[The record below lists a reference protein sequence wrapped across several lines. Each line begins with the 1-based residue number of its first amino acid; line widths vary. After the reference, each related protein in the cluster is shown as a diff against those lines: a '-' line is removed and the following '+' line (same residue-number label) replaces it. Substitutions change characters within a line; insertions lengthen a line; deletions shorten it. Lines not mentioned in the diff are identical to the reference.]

1 MPNAQCPKRR
11 GGCPS
16 PPTRGWSFPPLS
28 INLTF
33 KSLRLV
39 RAKNTKPLLP
49 MLKNPLIIALLTFLG
64 TIFTISDR
72 TFAQVIP
79 DNSLGTKVE
88 SLNPQID
95 QITGG
100 SQRGANLFHSFSEF
114 NIDAGR
120 GVYFQNPHSVT
131 NILTRI
137 TGNNPSQIF
146 GTLGVLGNANLFLLN
161 PNGIIFGENARLDI
175 SGSFF
180 ASTAKSLV
188 FDNGLEFNT
197 TNPEAPP
204 LLTLKIRP
212 GLQNGIQGNISN
224 AGNLTVG
231 TGQSLTLL
239 GNTVTSTGTITA
251 PGGRVEIFGDRIGL
265 LDNAKIEVSA
275 VGGGGTVLIGGDFQG
290 KGTVPNASSTFI
302 GKNTS
307 INADAIDNGNGGRVI
322 VWSDNNTRF
331 YGNISARGGVNSGNG
346 GFVEVS
352 GKQSLDYNGLVDTN
366 ATNGNIGTLL
376 LDPTNIEIVAAG
388 GETLNLTD
396 ADAFSDT
403 DIGGDGNT
411 KILANAFNFALA
423 NVTLQAT
430 ENITFSAP
438 VITYFPGVG
447 ITAEAG
453 NNIFVNNQ
461 IISNGGQIQLNT
473 QQGDITINAN
483 VISLGGNLGINT
495 KNLTLNQ
502 GILSANNSAA
512 TTVGNMKITAVE
524 SINIIGEGSKL
535 ISNNFG
541 AIAGGN
547 LEIETGT
554 LNILDG
560 ALLGISTINQET
572 AGNLTIN
579 AKNSINII
587 GTGVIDGSGIST
599 QNIGTNNGGNLS
611 VFTEKLLVQD
621 AAIIATLGVGSKA
634 GNLSI
639 QARESI
645 DVINQGAITS
655 VSPQGNGAAG
665 DISIET
671 KNLNLQNRSSLAS
684 SSIASLYPSG
694 KVTIRAQ
701 ESINIDNLSFLS
713 STSIGSG
720 NAGELNLFTGTLTIS
735 NKGNITSQTVGT
747 ANGGNINLYADNSVN
762 LIQGGQLS
770 TSAFGTGSAG
780 NVYIE
785 TQKLNM
791 LAKDSFITTSSTDVP
806 SIYQFLQNPELA
818 EVAQQ
823 IELLPPEMSKFLFE
837 SLEAGNTQSNIQ
849 GNAGNL
855 TIRATESVNIAN
867 NAGASTSG
875 TGKASG
881 GTIFIDTRQLNL
893 ENQSNIITNILGSGN
908 AGFLHIRASDAIT
921 ASGNS
926 KIYTVAQRDSTGNAG
941 GILLQ
946 TDNLAITDRA
956 DVSSATLGSGEGGD
970 IQVQANSLFLTNTG
984 RLNSLSEGTGN
995 AGDIFIDIT
1004 DQIQGNQGQI
1014 TATSIL
1020 SGGGNINIKATDIRL
1035 RNSSEITTSVFNG
1048 TGGGGNIDVRSQ
1060 VFVVL
1065 EDSDILANADAGPG
1079 GNITI
1084 NAPAFIAQF
1093 SPSGRNPGDFSQ
1105 FRGNGEVDISADSR
1119 LGQNGE
1125 VVINSIDPSRGL
1137 AALPQVPVD
1146 SQIAEGCYSPTQT
1159 QGKFIITGRGGL
1171 PSNPTDILNPDT
1183 VQVDW
1188 VRLKPKTENSPTA
1201 SINNQTAISTIPQPL
1216 IEATG
1221 WLINEK
1227 GQLTLSANL
1236 PTTNPNH
1243 HSQQPATCNTALNNP
1258 KN

>member
-1 MPNAQCPKRR
+1 
-11 GGCPS
+11 
-16 PPTRGWSFPPLS
+16 
-28 INLTF
+28 
-33 KSLRLV
+33 
-39 RAKNTKPLLP
+39 
-49 MLKNPLIIALLTFLG
+49 MLKSPLIIALLTFLG
-64 TIFTISDR
+64 IIFTISDS

-100 SQRGANLFHSFSEF
+100 SLRGTNLFHSFSEF

-120 GVYFQNPHSVT
+120 GVYFQNPHSVS

-239 GNTVTSTGTITA
+239 ANTVTSTGTITA

-290 KGTVPNASSTFI
+290 KGTVPNAASTFI

-331 YGNISARGGVNSGNG
+331 YGNISARGGVNSGDG

-352 GKQSLDYNGLVDTN
+352 GKQSLDYNGLVNTN

-388 GETLNLTD
+388 GETFDLTD
-396 ADAFSDT
+396 ADAFSDN

-453 NNIFVNNQ
+453 KNIFVNAQ
-461 IISNGGQIQLNT
+461 ILSNGGQIQLNAEK
-473 QQGDITINAN
+473 GDIEINSNVSSFEANIAISTKNFTINKGTIATQN
-483 VISLGGNLGINT
+483 IN
-495 KNLTLNQ
+495 
-502 GILSANNSAA
+502 SP
-512 TTVGNMKITAVE
+512 TVSNIKVNASE
-524 SINIIGEGSKL
+524 NINIIGAKSNLLSISSGSATG
-535 ISNNFG
+535 SN
-541 AIAGGN
+541 I
-547 LEIETGT
+547 EIETGT
-554 LNILDG
+554 LNILNG
-560 ALLGISTINQET
+560 GFLGLQTINQET
-572 AGNLTIN
+572 AGNLIIN
-579 AKNSINII
+579 ARNSINVI
-587 GTGVIDGSGIST
+587 GKDGTRASSIST
-599 QNIGTNNGGNLS
+599 QNRGTKNGGNLS
-611 VFTEKLLVQD
+611 IFTEKLLVQD
-621 AAIIATLGVGSKA
+621 AGGIITLGNQAKA
-634 GNLSI
+634 GNLFI

-645 DVINQGAITS
+645 DVINKGTITS
-655 VSPQGNGAAG
+655 LAIQLNGAAG
-665 DISIET
+665 DVLIDT
-671 KNLNLQNRSSLAS
+671 KKLNLQNQSLITS
-684 SSIASLYPSG
+684 SSVGSQNPSG
-694 KVTIRAQ
+694 KLTVRAQ
-701 ESINIDNLSFLS
+701 ESVNIDNFSQLS
-713 STSIGSG
+713 SSSIGSG
-720 NAGELNLFTGTLTIS
+720 NAGELNLFTGTLTIG
-735 NKGNITSQTVGT
+735 NKGAVTSQNVGT
-747 ANGGNINLYADNSVN
+747 ASAENLNIYADNSVN
-762 LIQGGQLS
+762 LIQGGIIS
-770 TSAFGTGSAG
+770 TSSFGTGSAG
-780 NVYIE
+780 NLYIE
-785 TQKLNM
+785 TKNLNIV
-791 LAKDSFITTSSTDVP
+791 DGNSSISTISSDVATL
-806 SIYQFLQNPELA
+806 YQSLQNDPES
-818 EVAQQ
+818 EVAKL
-823 IELLPPEMSKFLFE
+823 ISVLPINSLQFFFE
-837 SLEAGNTQSNIQ
+837 SLDAANQQSGIQ
-849 GNAGNL
+849 GNSGNL

-867 NAGASTSG
+867 TGGISTAGA
-875 TGKASG
+875 GKASG
-881 GTIFIDTRQLNL
+881 GTLFIDTRQLNL
-893 ENQSNIITNILGSGN
+893 QNQANIFTNILGSGN

-946 TDNLAITDRA
+946 TDNLAIIDRA
-956 DVSSATLGSGEGGD
+956 DVSSATLGSGQGGD

-1221 WLINEK
+1221 WLVNEK

-1236 PTTNPNH
+1236 PTTNSNH